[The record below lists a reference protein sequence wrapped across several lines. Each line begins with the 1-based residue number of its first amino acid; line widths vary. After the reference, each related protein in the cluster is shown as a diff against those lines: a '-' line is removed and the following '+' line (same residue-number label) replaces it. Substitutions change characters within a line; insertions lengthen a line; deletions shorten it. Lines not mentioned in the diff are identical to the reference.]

1 VAALVLGVIWALGHV
16 VAMIQAGQSP
26 GWIAWGCL
34 DMVATRVPMVWLYDG
49 TGGSV
54 FAVALYHAVAN
65 LSIKTM
71 FPGGSYPGERL
82 IALLLTGLAGVM
94 VLRYWRIVKIS
105 RRPPSASSA
114 PNF

>member
-1 VAALVLGVIWALGHV
+1 MAALVLGVIWTLWHV

-26 GWIAWGCL
+26 GWMAWGCL
-34 DMVATRVPMVWLYDG
+34 DMVATRVVMVWLFDG

-71 FPGGSYPGERL
+71 FPGGS
-82 IALLLTGLAGVM
+82 
-94 VLRYWRIVKIS
+94 
-105 RRPPSASSA
+105 
-114 PNF
+114 